1 MTESR
6 PIPGWE
12 TAASSRDPAA
22 SSRDPGSF
30 CPRAPGG
37 ADEACVPGMLSREG
51 GSQKTGICGP
61 YAGNGVRRATK
72 PQRKFAHFCGRDVT
86 SGSVGKDAKGPV
98 CGARSRGTSVSRAT

>member
-1 MTESR
+1 MRAPGEPVPGRSAGGVWLHPAEAAQGVRRLRRVTESR

-37 ADEACVPGMLSREG
+37 AEEACVPGDAVAG
-51 GSQKTGICGP
+51 GRRSENRDLWALCGK
-61 YAGNGVRRATK
+61 R
-72 PQRKFAHFCGRDVT
+72 
-86 SGSVGKDAKGPV
+86 
-98 CGARSRGTSVSRAT
+98 GAPGH